1 MFSAGRMAWFLTFAN
16 SFYTISLYIYSGGP
30 FMIDIQMA
38 GRVKNLPPYLFAKI
52 DKMKHDAIS
61 KGVDLID
68 LSIGDPDIPTPA
80 HIVEAMVKAVKKSE
94 HHRYPSYEGMLSYRE
109 AVAQWYKN
117 RFNVT
122 LDPKT
127 EVLSLIGSKEGIG
140 HIPLAFVN
148 PGDVVLV
155 PSPGYPVYPVA
166 TTFAG
171 GLSFLM
177 PLIEENSFL
186 PDFGVIPPDIL
197 KKAKLMFL
205 NYPNNPTSAIAK
217 KEFFIKA
224 IELASAYN
232 IIICHD
238 AAYSEIYYD
247 GIKPISFLEVDGAKE
262 AGIEFHSLSKTYNM
276 TGWRIGF
283 AVGNKDV
290 IAGLGKI
297 KTNLDSG
304 IFQAIQ
310 EAAITALASPDSALL
325 DIRKTYQQR
334 RDILHEGLTKLGIVS
349 RKPMASFYLWAK
361 VPQGFDSSGFVSH
374 LLEKTG
380 VLGTPGVGFGAP
392 GEGYIR
398 FALTQPAE
406 RINEAVQRIS
416 KAL

>member
-1 MFSAGRMAWFLTFAN
+1 
-16 SFYTISLYIYSGGP
+16 
-30 FMIDIQMA
+30 MINIKLAD
-38 GRVKNLPPYLFAKI
+38 RVKNLPPYLFAAI
-52 DKMKHDAIS
+52 DKMKNDARA

-80 HIVEAMVKAVKKSE
+80 HIVDAMKSAVEKPE
-94 HHRYPSYEGMLSYRE
+94 HHRYPSYEGMPSYKK
-109 AVAQWYKN
+109 AVANWYKH
-117 RFNVT
+117 RFNVR
-122 LDPKT
+122 LDPAA

-155 PSPGYPVYPVA
+155 PSPGYPVYPVGA
-166 TTFAG
+166 LFAG
-171 GLSFLM
+171 GESYIM
-177 PLIEENSFL
+177 PLREENGFL
-186 PDFGVIPPDIL
+186 PDFKAIPKDVL
-197 KKAKLMFL
+197 KRSKLMFL
-205 NYPNNPTSAIAK
+205 NYPNNPTAAVAG
-217 KEFFIKA
+217 KEFFKEA
-224 IELASAYN
+224 IALAEKYN

-247 GIKPISFLEVDGAKE
+247 NEKPMSFLEVDGAMDV
-262 AGIEFHSLSKTYNM
+262 GIEFHSLSKTYNM

-283 AVGNKDV
+283 AVGNKGV

-310 EAAITALASPDSALL
+310 EASITALNTDEKILAS
-325 DIRKTYQQR
+325 IRKAYQER
-334 RDILHEGLTKLGIVS
+334 RDALYNGLSAIGLNVS
-349 RKPMASFYLWAK
+349 KPKATFYFWAK
-361 VPQGFDSSGFVSH
+361 TPEGFSSSSFVAH
-374 LLEKTG
+374 ILEKAG

-398 FALTQPAE
+398 FALTQSID
-406 RINEAVQRIS
+406 RINEAVERIK